1 MCCVWHQLRRGTMD
15 KLSLEARI
23 KAETYNFSGKLSLYA
38 NDFRGNVVEL
48 DSEEKFETAS
58 CIKVFIM
65 AELFRRIYMGEVSP
79 DQLLEYKEEHYVVGS
94 GVLRALDKGVRLT
107 AKNFAT
113 LMIIVSDNIAT
124 NVLIDFLGTDNI
136 NNTCR
141 ELGFKDTVL
150 HNPIDFK
157 KYDRLGTTT
166 PRDYG
171 SFFEKLYRKELW
183 SEELSRQMLDI
194 LGKQHYNTMLV
205 KELAPY
211 YLDSEDTGDE
221 ELISIASKSGSMDA
235 CRNDGGLVFTPYGG
249 YAIAIFTKEFKD
261 SLYYSEH
268 EAYRFGARVSRLM
281 FDHYIS
287 LKGAFR

>member
-1 MCCVWHQLRRGTMD
+1 MD
-15 KLSLEARI
+15 KLSLESRI
-23 KAETYNFSGKLSLYA
+23 KAEIYNFSGKLSLYA
-38 NDFRGNVVEL
+38 NDFRGNIVEVN
-48 DSEEKFETAS
+48 SEEKFETAS

-65 AELFRRIYMGEVSP
+65 AELFRRIYLKEVNP
-79 DQLLEYKEEHYVVGS
+79 DQLLEYREEHYVVGS
-94 GVLRALDKGVRLT
+94 GVLRALDTGVRLT

-124 NVLIDFLGTDNI
+124 NVLIDFLGVDNI

-157 KYDRLGTTT
+157 RYDKLGTTT
-166 PRDYG
+166 PKDYG
-171 SFFEKLYRKELW
+171 RFFEKLYRKEMW
-183 SEELSRQMLDI
+183 SEELSSQMLDI
-194 LGKQHYNTMLV
+194 LEKQHYNTMLV

-221 ELISIASKSGSMDA
+221 ELIRIASKSGSMDE
-235 CRNDGGLVFTPYGG
+235 CRNDGGIIFTPYGD

-261 SLYYSEH
+261 SLYYQEH
-268 EAYRFGARVSRLM
+268 ESYRFGARVSKLL
-281 FDHYIS
+281 FDNFIS

>member
-1 MCCVWHQLRRGTMD
+1 MD
-15 KLSLEARI
+15 KLSLEARV
-23 KAETYNFSGKLSLYA
+23 KAEIYNFSGKLSLYA
-38 NDFRGNVVEL
+38 NDFKGNVVEL
-48 DSEEKFETAS
+48 NSEEKFETAS

-65 AELFRRIYMGEVSP
+65 AELFRRIHRGEVSP

-94 GVLRALDKGVRLT
+94 GVLRALDRGVRLT
-107 AKNFAT
+107 AKDFAT

-124 NVLIDFLGTDNI
+124 NVLIDFLGADNI
-136 NNTCR
+136 NNTCK

-183 SEELSRQMLDI
+183 GEELSRQMLDI

-235 CRNDGGLVFTPYGG
+235 CRNDGGLISTPYGS
-249 YAIAIFTKEFKD
+249 YAIAIFTKEFRD

-268 EAYRFGARVSRLM
+268 ESYRFGARVSRLM

>member
-1 MCCVWHQLRRGTMD
+1 MD